1 MDRRRVAVIAVLCVL
16 AVPMAILTVRSAT
29 SGHASTTSSAGSG
42 NSATGVKVTGAFG
55 EKPTLTVP
63 DTDPPRQLQTK
74 VLTAGSGS
82 KVQSGQTLVANYL
95 GETWDLKDGQPNVF
109 DNSYDRGAP
118 AGFPIGTGKVIPGW
132 DRALVGQQVGSR
144 LLLTIPPEL
153 AYGTSTEA
161 ASGASELA
169 GHTLVFV
176 VDIVDALDANA
187 AATGT
192 AVTTVPAGLPKV
204 TSESGKQPAIVSVK
218 GVKAGKTARSALLL
232 KGTGPA
238 IDPSKNLAVQI
249 IQTDI
254 ATGKQVTQTWG
265 STGATVL
272 TASQV
277 LGVISALKGQPVGSR
292 AVAVTPNQANGPGV
306 ILVLDVVAQY

>member
-16 AVPMAILTVRSAT
+16 AIPMAILTVRSAT
-29 SGHASTTSSAGSG
+29 SGHASTSSANSG
-42 NSATGVKVTGAFG
+42 NGATGVKVTGAFG
-55 EKPTLTVP
+55 ETPTLTVP
-63 DTDPPRQLQTK
+63 DADPPRQLQTQ
-74 VLTAGSGS
+74 VLTSGSGS
-82 KVQSGQTLVANYL
+82 TVQSGQTLVANYL

-132 DRALVGQQVGSR
+132 DRALVGKQVGSR

-169 GHTLVFV
+169 GHTLLFV
-176 VDIVDALDANA
+176 VDIVDAIDADA

-192 AVTTVPAGLPKV
+192 VVTAVPAGMPKV

-218 GVKAGKTARSALLL
+218 GVKVGTTPRSALLL

-265 STGATVL
+265 SSGATVL

-277 LGVISALKGQPVGSR
+277 LGVLPALKGQPIGSR
-292 AVAVTPNQANGPGV
+292 AVSVTPNQASSPGV
-306 ILVLDVVAQY
+306 ILVVDVITQY